1 MSSGSSSAQRGEE
14 AMDTKDKTA
23 TIAKLNDAFRQ
34 TFIGGQVMLTSGVY
48 ELDDKSKA
56 KLLHEVR
63 NFETFAK
70 DNDPHGEHDFG
81 KVEIEG
87 QNYFWKI
94 DYYNLAL
101 DGGSED
107 PTNPAVTTRVL
118 TIMRS
123 DEY

>member
-1 MSSGSSSAQRGEE
+1 MRPPTRRVSSSSGDGDPRSTLLVVVVLRAG
-14 AMDTKDKTA
+14 A
-23 TIAKLNDAFRQ
+23 
-34 TFIGGQVMLTSGVY
+34 GVD

-63 NFETFAK
+63 SFATFVK
-70 DNDPHGEHDFG
+70 GNDPRGEHDFG

-94 DYYNLAL
+94 DYYNLTF

-107 PTNPAVTTRVL
+107 PTSPAVTTRVL
-118 TIMRS
+118 TIMRT

>member
-1 MSSGSSSAQRGEE
+1 
-14 AMDTKDKTA
+14 MDAKTKTA

-34 TFIGGQVMLTSGVY
+34 SLIGGQVMLTAGVND
-48 ELDDKSKA
+48 LDGKSKA
-56 KLLHEVR
+56 KLLNKVR
-63 NFETFAK
+63 NFETFTK
-70 DNDPHGEHDFG
+70 NNDPHGEHDFG
-81 KVEIEG
+81 KIEIEG

-94 DYYNLAL
+94 DYYNLTL

-107 PTNPAVTTRVL
+107 PANPAVTTRVL